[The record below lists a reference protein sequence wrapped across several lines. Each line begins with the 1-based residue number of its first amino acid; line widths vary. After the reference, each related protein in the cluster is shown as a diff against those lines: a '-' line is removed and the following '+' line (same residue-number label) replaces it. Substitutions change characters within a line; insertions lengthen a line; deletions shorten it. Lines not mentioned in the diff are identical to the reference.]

1 MIARFDKPENG
12 VDRCAL
18 ICIVAPGEKCAR
30 SSSTSALAI
39 GDGSLSFA
47 PFGAASFI
55 EAAVIGG
62 AAGDGASGPP
72 ATPARKTL
80 YIHRRTR
87 LQ

>member
-55 EAAVIGG
+55 AAAVIGG

-80 YIHRRTR
+80 
-87 LQ
+87 